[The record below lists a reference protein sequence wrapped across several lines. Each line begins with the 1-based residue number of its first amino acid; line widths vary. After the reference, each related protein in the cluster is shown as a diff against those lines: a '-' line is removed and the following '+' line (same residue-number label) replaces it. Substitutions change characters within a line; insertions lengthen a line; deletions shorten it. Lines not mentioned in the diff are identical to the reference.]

1 MADKNKE
8 IEIHF
13 ILTKEHYQYF
23 LSSLPYITAVQ
34 RRKNQK
40 ETYFFAPYK
49 HVLHETSVSDWRKK
63 GGKQGD
69 RVILNF
75 EHWYHAKVLSQGRTY
90 CDAFDIKGKDSPA
103 LYKMFHALQGRK
115 RCIVH
120 KERSMFLAQNTS
132 KIAFNQVN
140 NVRYCREIET
150 KKVSPKVHK
159 GREQP
164 IRLCQNS
171 RIDTGTRETKGK
183 GYLWLLLPKK
193 QLLPSSSPS

>member
-1 MADKNKE
+1 
-8 IEIHF
+8 
-13 ILTKEHYQYF
+13 
-23 LSSLPYITAVQ
+23 
-34 RRKNQK
+34 
-40 ETYFFAPYK
+40 
-49 HVLHETSVSDWRKK
+49 
-63 GGKQGD
+63 
-69 RVILNF
+69 VILNF

-120 KERSMFLAQNTS
+120 KERRMFLAQNTS